1 MLRLLA
7 NGFAIASISSNILE
21 LINLL
26 FTVCVTALVPFTV
39 TQERMFLQHNRYL
52 DTQRYLKQ
60 HIILTKKLTQR
71 ERRLMT

>member
-39 TQERMFLQHNRYL
+39 TQERMFLQHNLYW

-60 HIILTKKLTQR
+60 HIYSQKN
-71 ERRLMT
+71 

>member
-26 FTVCVTALVPFTV
+26 FTVCVTTLVPFTV
-39 TQERMFLQHNRYL
+39 TQERMFYNTIATWTHNAISNSTLYSQKNCR
-52 DTQRYLKQ
+52 KE
-60 HIILTKKLTQR
+60 KGG
-71 ERRLMT
+71 